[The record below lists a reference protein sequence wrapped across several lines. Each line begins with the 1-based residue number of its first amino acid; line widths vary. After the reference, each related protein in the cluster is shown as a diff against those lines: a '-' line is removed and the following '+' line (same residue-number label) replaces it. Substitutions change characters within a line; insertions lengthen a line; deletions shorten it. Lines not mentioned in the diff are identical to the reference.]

1 MMYPIGIQNF
11 EKIRTEDFL
20 YVDKTAEIYKLAKE
34 GRYYFLSRPRR
45 FGKSLLVSTME
56 AYFSGRKELFSG
68 LAIEKLE
75 AEWKQHPVLH
85 LDLSGVSYTDESVL
99 ERVLSD
105 KLAKWETLYGAVNT
119 SDILGL
125 RFKEV
130 IEAAYNKTG
139 NQVAILIDEYDKP
152 IIDNLG
158 NEPTLSHL
166 RSTLQGFYS
175 VMKSMDAR
183 IRFGFL
189 TGVTKIGK
197 MSVFSGLNN
206 LNDIS
211 MIPDYVDICGVSET
225 ELHEYFDESI
235 SELSSANEMSKEECY
250 VKLKSMYDGYHFCED
265 SIGIYNPFSLL
276 NTFQNKKFREYWFE
290 TGTPGFLVEVMR
302 KTSFDVTTLENQTVD
317 STLMSNADA
326 IFENPV
332 PYLFQSG
339 YLTITGYN
347 DMFRLYQLGFPNQE
361 VKNGFLN
368 CLLKYYV
375 PMSPDMSGTTLI
387 YQLWHSITEGN
398 PKSFM
403 QILSS
408 LFANT
413 SYQIQGETE
422 KDFQYAMY
430 IISALLGEY
439 VQVERTTSNGRID
452 LIIQTKEFIYIYPPG
467 IPIVAPGEVLKPE
480 LVDEIR
486 KYKRKGLPVQGT
498 ADPEVEAVLTVAD
511 RENMVN
517 ETGKIEG

>member
-1 MMYPIGIQNF
+1 MIYPIGIQNF

-20 YVDKTAEIYKLAKE
+20 YVDKTAKIYKLAKE

-75 AEWKQHPVLH
+75 TEWKQHPVLH
-85 LDLSGVSYTDESVL
+85 LDLSGVSYTDDSVL

-105 KLAKWETLYGAVNT
+105 KLAKWEALYGAVNT

-158 NEPTLSHL
+158 NEPTLSRL

-197 MSVFSGLNN
+197 MSVFSGLNK

-211 MIPDYVDICGVSET
+211 MIPDYVDICGISET

-235 SELSSANEMSKEECY
+235 SELSSANEMSKEDCY

-317 STLMSNADA
+317 STLMSNVDA

-339 YLTITGYN
+339 YLTITDYN

-375 PMSPDMSGTTLI
+375 PMSADMSGTTLI
-387 YQLWHSITEGN
+387 YKLWHSIIEGS
-398 PKSFM
+398 PESFM

-452 LIIQTKEFIYIYPPG
+452 LIIQTKEFIYIFELKVNADADVALRQIDEKGYAKPFEG
-467 IPIVAPGEVLKPE
+467 DSRKLFKIGVNFSTATRRIEDWKIV
-480 LVDEIR
+480 
-486 KYKRKGLPVQGT
+486 
-498 ADPEVEAVLTVAD
+498 
-511 RENMVN
+511 
-517 ETGKIEG
+517 

>member
-1 MMYPIGIQNF
+1 MIYPIGIQNF

-452 LIIQTKEFIYIYPPG
+452 LIIQTKEFIYIFELKVNADADVALRQIDERGYARPFEG
-467 IPIVAPGEVLKPE
+467 DSRKLFKIGVNFSTATRRIEDWKIV
-480 LVDEIR
+480 
-486 KYKRKGLPVQGT
+486 
-498 ADPEVEAVLTVAD
+498 
-511 RENMVN
+511 
-517 ETGKIEG
+517 

>member
-1 MMYPIGIQNF
+1 M
-11 EKIRTEDFL
+11 
-20 YVDKTAEIYKLAKE
+20 DKTAEIYKLAKE

-197 MSVFSGLNN
+197 MSVYSGLNN

-347 DMFRLYQLGFPNQE
+347 DMFRLYRLGFPNQE

-413 SYQIQGETE
+413 NYQIQGETE

-452 LIIQTKEFIYIYPPG
+452 LIIQTKEFIYIFELKVNADADVALRQIDEKGYARPFEG
-467 IPIVAPGEVLKPE
+467 DSRKLFKIGVNFSTATRRIEDWKIV
-480 LVDEIR
+480 
-486 KYKRKGLPVQGT
+486 
-498 ADPEVEAVLTVAD
+498 
-511 RENMVN
+511 
-517 ETGKIEG
+517 

>member
-1 MMYPIGIQNF
+1 MIYPIGIQNF

-75 AEWKQHPVLH
+75 TEWKQHPVLH

-235 SELSSANEMSKEECY
+235 SELSSANEMCKEECY

-452 LIIQTKEFIYIYPPG
+452 LIIQTKEFIYIFELKVNADADVALRQIDEKGYARPFEG
-467 IPIVAPGEVLKPE
+467 DSRKLFKIGVNFSTATRRIEDWKIV
-480 LVDEIR
+480 
-486 KYKRKGLPVQGT
+486 
-498 ADPEVEAVLTVAD
+498 
-511 RENMVN
+511 
-517 ETGKIEG
+517 

>member
-1 MMYPIGIQNF
+1 MIYPIGIQNF

-452 LIIQTKEFIYIYPPG
+452 LIIQTKEFIYIFELKVNADADVALRQISEKGYARPFEG
-467 IPIVAPGEVLKPE
+467 DSRKLFKIGVNFSTATRRIEDWKIV
-480 LVDEIR
+480 
-486 KYKRKGLPVQGT
+486 
-498 ADPEVEAVLTVAD
+498 
-511 RENMVN
+511 
-517 ETGKIEG
+517 

>member
-1 MMYPIGIQNF
+1 MIYPIGIQNF

-158 NEPTLSHL
+158 NEPTLSRL

-197 MSVFSGLNN
+197 ISVFSGLNN

-452 LIIQTKEFIYIYPPG
+452 LIIQTEEFIYIFELKVNADADVALRQIDEKGYARPFEG
-467 IPIVAPGEVLKPE
+467 DSRKLFKIGVNFSTATRRIEDWKIV
-480 LVDEIR
+480 
-486 KYKRKGLPVQGT
+486 
-498 ADPEVEAVLTVAD
+498 
-511 RENMVN
+511 
-517 ETGKIEG
+517 

>member
-1 MMYPIGIQNF
+1 MIYPIGIQNF

-158 NEPTLSHL
+158 NEPTLSQL

-398 PKSFM
+398 PKLFM

-452 LIIQTKEFIYIYPPG
+452 LIIQTKEFIYIFELKVNADADVALRQIAEKGYARPFECDSRKLFKIG
-467 IPIVAPGEVLKPE
+467 VNFSTATRRIEDWKIV
-480 LVDEIR
+480 
-486 KYKRKGLPVQGT
+486 
-498 ADPEVEAVLTVAD
+498 
-511 RENMVN
+511 
-517 ETGKIEG
+517 

>member
-1 MMYPIGIQNF
+1 MIYPIGIQNF
-11 EKIRTEDFL
+11 EKIRMEDFL

-75 AEWKQHPVLH
+75 TEWKQHPVLH

-105 KLAKWETLYGAVNT
+105 KLAKWEALYGAVNT

-158 NEPTLSHL
+158 NEPTLSRL

-211 MIPDYVDICGVSET
+211 MIPDYVDICGISET

-398 PKSFM
+398 PESFM

-439 VQVERTTSNGRID
+439 VQVERATSNGRID
-452 LIIQTKEFIYIYPPG
+452 LIIQTKEFVYLFELKVNADADVALRQIDEKGYARPFEGDSRKLFKIG
-467 IPIVAPGEVLKPE
+467 VDFSTATRRIEDWKIV
-480 LVDEIR
+480 
-486 KYKRKGLPVQGT
+486 
-498 ADPEVEAVLTVAD
+498 
-511 RENMVN
+511 
-517 ETGKIEG
+517 

>member
-1 MMYPIGIQNF
+1 MIYPIGIQNF

-56 AYFSGRKELFSG
+56 AYFSGRKEPFSG
-68 LAIEKLE
+68 LAVEKLE
-75 AEWKQHPVLH
+75 TEWKQHPVLH
-85 LDLSGVSYTDESVL
+85 LDLSGVSYTDEFVL

-139 NQVAILIDEYDKP
+139 NQVAILIDEYDKS

-158 NEPTLSHL
+158 NEPTLSRL

-211 MIPDYVDICGVSET
+211 MIPDYVDICGISET

-317 STLMSNADA
+317 STA
-326 IFENPV
+326 
-332 PYLFQSG
+332 
-339 YLTITGYN
+339 T
-347 DMFRLYQLGFPNQE
+347 R
-361 VKNGFLN
+361 
-368 CLLKYYV
+368 
-375 PMSPDMSGTTLI
+375 
-387 YQLWHSITEGN
+387 
-398 PKSFM
+398 
-403 QILSS
+403 
-408 LFANT
+408 
-413 SYQIQGETE
+413 
-422 KDFQYAMY
+422 
-430 IISALLGEY
+430 
-439 VQVERTTSNGRID
+439 RIED
-452 LIIQTKEFIYIYPPG
+452 WK
-467 IPIVAPGEVLKPE
+467 IV
-480 LVDEIR
+480 
-486 KYKRKGLPVQGT
+486 
-498 ADPEVEAVLTVAD
+498 
-511 RENMVN
+511 
-517 ETGKIEG
+517 

>member
-1 MMYPIGIQNF
+1 M
-11 EKIRTEDFL
+11 
-20 YVDKTAEIYKLAKE
+20 DKTAEIYKLAKE

-56 AYFSGRKELFSG
+56 SYFSGRKELFSG

-265 SIGIYNPFSLL
+265 SIGVYNPFSLL

-452 LIIQTKEFIYIYPPG
+452 LIIQTKEFIYIFELKVNADAD
-467 IPIVAPGEVLKPE
+467 VALRQI
-480 LVDEIR
+480 DEKGYARPFEGDSR
-486 KYKRKGLPVQGT
+486 KLFKIGVNFST
-498 ADPEVEAVLTVAD
+498 AT
-511 RENMVN
+511 RR
-517 ETGKIEG
+517 I

>member
-1 MMYPIGIQNF
+1 M
-11 EKIRTEDFL
+11 
-20 YVDKTAEIYKLAKE
+20 DKTAEIYKLAKE

-56 AYFSGRKELFSG
+56 AYFAGRKELFSG

-452 LIIQTKEFIYIYPPG
+452 LIIQTKEFIYIFELKVNADADVALRQIDEKGYARPFEG
-467 IPIVAPGEVLKPE
+467 NSRKLFKIGVDFSTATRRIEDWKIV
-480 LVDEIR
+480 
-486 KYKRKGLPVQGT
+486 
-498 ADPEVEAVLTVAD
+498 
-511 RENMVN
+511 
-517 ETGKIEG
+517 

>member
-1 MMYPIGIQNF
+1 MIYPIGIQNF

-439 VQVERTTSNGRID
+439 VQVERATSNGRID
-452 LIIQTKEFIYIYPPG
+452 LIIQTKEFIYIFELKVNADADVALRQIDEKGYARPFEG
-467 IPIVAPGEVLKPE
+467 DSRKLFKIGVNFSTATRRIEDWKIV
-480 LVDEIR
+480 
-486 KYKRKGLPVQGT
+486 
-498 ADPEVEAVLTVAD
+498 
-511 RENMVN
+511 
-517 ETGKIEG
+517 

>member
-1 MMYPIGIQNF
+1 MIYPIGIQNF

-75 AEWKQHPVLH
+75 AEWKQHSVLH

-211 MIPDYVDICGVSET
+211 MIPDYVDICGISET

-452 LIIQTKEFIYIYPPG
+452 LIIQTKEFIYIFELKVNADADVALRQIDEKGYARPFEG
-467 IPIVAPGEVLKPE
+467 DSRKLFKIGVNFSTATRRIEDWKIV
-480 LVDEIR
+480 
-486 KYKRKGLPVQGT
+486 
-498 ADPEVEAVLTVAD
+498 
-511 RENMVN
+511 
-517 ETGKIEG
+517 

>member
-1 MMYPIGIQNF
+1 MIYPIGIQNF

-34 GRYYFLSRPRR
+34 GRYYFLSRPPR

-139 NQVAILIDEYDKP
+139 NQVAVLIDEYDKP

-332 PYLFQSG
+332 PHLFQSG

-422 KDFQYAMY
+422 KDFQYAVY

-452 LIIQTKEFIYIYPPG
+452 LIIQTKEFIYIFELKVNADADVALRQIDEKGYARPFEG
-467 IPIVAPGEVLKPE
+467 DSRKLFKIGVNFSTATRRIEDWKIV
-480 LVDEIR
+480 
-486 KYKRKGLPVQGT
+486 
-498 ADPEVEAVLTVAD
+498 
-511 RENMVN
+511 
-517 ETGKIEG
+517 

>member
-1 MMYPIGIQNF
+1 M
-11 EKIRTEDFL
+11 
-20 YVDKTAEIYKLAKE
+20 DKTAEIYKLAKE

-235 SELSSANEMSKEECY
+235 SELSAANEMSKEECY

-452 LIIQTKEFIYIYPPG
+452 LIIQTKEFIYIFELKVNADADVALRQIDEKGYARPFEG
-467 IPIVAPGEVLKPE
+467 DSRKLLKIGVNFSTATRRIEDWKIV
-480 LVDEIR
+480 
-486 KYKRKGLPVQGT
+486 
-498 ADPEVEAVLTVAD
+498 
-511 RENMVN
+511 
-517 ETGKIEG
+517 

>member
-1 MMYPIGIQNF
+1 MIYPIGIQNF

-85 LDLSGVSYTDESVL
+85 LDLSGVSYTDVFVL

-452 LIIQTKEFIYIYPPG
+452 LIIQTKEFIYIFELKVNADADVALRQIDEKGYARPFEG
-467 IPIVAPGEVLKPE
+467 DSRKLFKIGVNFSTATRRIEDWKIV
-480 LVDEIR
+480 
-486 KYKRKGLPVQGT
+486 
-498 ADPEVEAVLTVAD
+498 
-511 RENMVN
+511 
-517 ETGKIEG
+517 

>member
-1 MMYPIGIQNF
+1 MIYPIGIQNF

-20 YVDKTAEIYKLAKE
+20 YVDKTAEIYKLAKD

-68 LAIEKLE
+68 LAVEKME
-75 AEWKQHPVLH
+75 TEWKQHPVLH

-105 KLAKWETLYGAVNT
+105 KLAKWEALYGAVNT

-158 NEPTLSHL
+158 NEPTLSRL

-211 MIPDYVDICGVSET
+211 MIPDYVDICGISET

-439 VQVERTTSNGRID
+439 VQVERATSNGRID
-452 LIIQTKEFIYIYPPG
+452 LIIQTKEFVYLFELKVNADADVALRQIDEKGYARPFEGDSRKLFKIG
-467 IPIVAPGEVLKPE
+467 VDFSTATRRIEDWKIV
-480 LVDEIR
+480 
-486 KYKRKGLPVQGT
+486 
-498 ADPEVEAVLTVAD
+498 
-511 RENMVN
+511 
-517 ETGKIEG
+517 

>member
-1 MMYPIGIQNF
+1 MIYPIGIQNF

-56 AYFSGRKELFSG
+56 AYFAGRKELFSG

-75 AEWKQHPVLH
+75 TEWKQHPVLH
-85 LDLSGVSYTDESVL
+85 LDLSGVSYTDVSVL

-158 NEPTLSHL
+158 NEPTLSRL
-166 RSTLQGFYS
+166 RSMLQGFYS

-211 MIPDYVDICGVSET
+211 MIPDYVDICGISET

-452 LIIQTKEFIYIYPPG
+452 LIIQTKEFIYIFELKVNADADVALRQIDEKGYTRPFEGDSRKLFKIGVNFSPATRR
-467 IPIVAPGEVLKPE
+467 IEDWKIV
-480 LVDEIR
+480 
-486 KYKRKGLPVQGT
+486 
-498 ADPEVEAVLTVAD
+498 
-511 RENMVN
+511 
-517 ETGKIEG
+517 

>member
-1 MMYPIGIQNF
+1 MIYPIGIQNF

-166 RSTLQGFYS
+166 RSVLQGFYS

-387 YQLWHSITEGN
+387 YKLWHSITEGN

-452 LIIQTKEFIYIYPPG
+452 LIIQTKEFIYIFELKVNADAD
-467 IPIVAPGEVLKPE
+467 VALRQI
-480 LVDEIR
+480 DEKGYARPFEGDSR
-486 KYKRKGLPVQGT
+486 KLFKIGVNFST
-498 ADPEVEAVLTVAD
+498 ATRRIEDW
-511 RENMVN
+511 
-517 ETGKIEG
+517 KIL

>member
-1 MMYPIGIQNF
+1 MIYPIGIQNF

-158 NEPTLSHL
+158 NQPTLSHL

-225 ELHEYFDESI
+225 ELHDYFDESI

-452 LIIQTKEFIYIYPPG
+452 LIIQTKEFIYIFELKVNADADVALRQIDEKGYARPFEG
-467 IPIVAPGEVLKPE
+467 DSRKLFKIGVNFSTATRRIEDWKIV
-480 LVDEIR
+480 
-486 KYKRKGLPVQGT
+486 
-498 ADPEVEAVLTVAD
+498 
-511 RENMVN
+511 
-517 ETGKIEG
+517 

>member
-1 MMYPIGIQNF
+1 M
-11 EKIRTEDFL
+11 
-20 YVDKTAEIYKLAKE
+20 DKTAEIYKLAKE

-56 AYFSGRKELFSG
+56 AYFSGRRELFSG

-452 LIIQTKEFIYIYPPG
+452 LIIQTKEFIYIFELKVNADADVALRQIDEKGYARPFEG
-467 IPIVAPGEVLKPE
+467 DSRKLFKIGVNFSTATRRIEDWKIV
-480 LVDEIR
+480 
-486 KYKRKGLPVQGT
+486 
-498 ADPEVEAVLTVAD
+498 
-511 RENMVN
+511 
-517 ETGKIEG
+517 

>member
-1 MMYPIGIQNF
+1 MIYPIGIQNF

-166 RSTLQGFYS
+166 RSALQGFYS

-211 MIPDYVDICGVSET
+211 MIPDCVDICGVSET

-452 LIIQTKEFIYIYPPG
+452 LIIQTKEFIYIFELKVNADADVALRQIDEKGYARPFEG
-467 IPIVAPGEVLKPE
+467 DSRKLFKIGVNFSTATRRIEDWKIV
-480 LVDEIR
+480 
-486 KYKRKGLPVQGT
+486 
-498 ADPEVEAVLTVAD
+498 
-511 RENMVN
+511 
-517 ETGKIEG
+517 

>member
-1 MMYPIGIQNF
+1 MIYPIGIQNF

-166 RSTLQGFYS
+166 RTTLQGFYS

-413 SYQIQGETE
+413 SYQIQGKTE

-452 LIIQTKEFIYIYPPG
+452 LIIQTKEFIYIFELKVNADADVALRQIDEKGYARPFECDSRKLFKIG
-467 IPIVAPGEVLKPE
+467 VNFSTATRRIEDWKIV
-480 LVDEIR
+480 
-486 KYKRKGLPVQGT
+486 
-498 ADPEVEAVLTVAD
+498 
-511 RENMVN
+511 
-517 ETGKIEG
+517 

>member
-1 MMYPIGIQNF
+1 MIYPIGIQNF

-158 NEPTLSHL
+158 NEPTLSRL

-439 VQVERTTSNGRID
+439 VQVERTTSNGRIN
-452 LIIQTKEFIYIYPPG
+452 LIIQTKEFIYIFELKVNADADVALRQIDEKGYARPFEG
-467 IPIVAPGEVLKPE
+467 DSRKLFKIGVNFSTATRRIEDWKIV
-480 LVDEIR
+480 
-486 KYKRKGLPVQGT
+486 
-498 ADPEVEAVLTVAD
+498 
-511 RENMVN
+511 
-517 ETGKIEG
+517 

>member
-1 MMYPIGIQNF
+1 M
-11 EKIRTEDFL
+11 
-20 YVDKTAEIYKLAKE
+20 DKTAEIYKLAKE

-452 LIIQTKEFIYIYPPG
+452 LIIQTKEFIYIFELKVNADADVALRQIDEKGYARPFEG
-467 IPIVAPGEVLKPE
+467 DSRKLFKIGVNFSTATRRIEDWKIV
-480 LVDEIR
+480 
-486 KYKRKGLPVQGT
+486 
-498 ADPEVEAVLTVAD
+498 
-511 RENMVN
+511 
-517 ETGKIEG
+517 

>member
-1 MMYPIGIQNF
+1 MIYPIGIQNF

-56 AYFSGRKELFSG
+56 AYFAGRKELFSG

-75 AEWKQHPVLH
+75 TEWKQHPVLH

-452 LIIQTKEFIYIYPPG
+452 LIIQTKEFIYIFELKVNADADVALRQIDEKDYARPFEG
-467 IPIVAPGEVLKPE
+467 DSRKLFKIGVNFSTATRRIEDWKIV
-480 LVDEIR
+480 
-486 KYKRKGLPVQGT
+486 
-498 ADPEVEAVLTVAD
+498 
-511 RENMVN
+511 
-517 ETGKIEG
+517 

>member
-1 MMYPIGIQNF
+1 MIYPIGIQNF
-11 EKIRTEDFL
+11 DKIRTEDFL

-75 AEWKQHPVLH
+75 TEWKQHPVLH
-85 LDLSGVSYTDESVL
+85 LDLSGVSYTDEFVL

-105 KLAKWETLYGAVNT
+105 KLSKWETLYGAVNT

-452 LIIQTKEFIYIYPPG
+452 LIIRTKEFIYIFELKVNADADVALRQIDEKGYARPFEG
-467 IPIVAPGEVLKPE
+467 DSRKLFKIGVNFSTATRRIEDWKIV
-480 LVDEIR
+480 
-486 KYKRKGLPVQGT
+486 
-498 ADPEVEAVLTVAD
+498 
-511 RENMVN
+511 
-517 ETGKIEG
+517 

>member
-1 MMYPIGIQNF
+1 MIYPIGIQNF

-139 NQVAILIDEYDKP
+139 KQVAILIDEYDKP

-452 LIIQTKEFIYIYPPG
+452 LFIQTKEFIYIFELKVNADADVALRQIDEKGYARPFEG
-467 IPIVAPGEVLKPE
+467 DSRKLFKIGVNFSTATRRIEDWKIV
-480 LVDEIR
+480 
-486 KYKRKGLPVQGT
+486 
-498 ADPEVEAVLTVAD
+498 
-511 RENMVN
+511 
-517 ETGKIEG
+517 

>member
-1 MMYPIGIQNF
+1 M
-11 EKIRTEDFL
+11 
-20 YVDKTAEIYKLAKE
+20 DKTAEIYKLAKE

-452 LIIQTKEFIYIYPPG
+452 LIIQTKEFIYIFELKVNADADVALRQIDEKGYARPFEG
-467 IPIVAPGEVLKPE
+467 DSRKLYKIGVNFSTATRRIEDWKIV
-480 LVDEIR
+480 
-486 KYKRKGLPVQGT
+486 
-498 ADPEVEAVLTVAD
+498 
-511 RENMVN
+511 
-517 ETGKIEG
+517 

>member
-1 MMYPIGIQNF
+1 MIYPIGIQNF
-11 EKIRTEDFL
+11 EKIRTEGFL

-68 LAIEKLE
+68 LAVEKME
-75 AEWKQHPVLH
+75 TEWKQHPVLH

-105 KLAKWETLYGAVNT
+105 KLAKWEALYGAVNT

-158 NEPTLSHL
+158 NEPTLSRL

-197 MSVFSGLNN
+197 MS
-206 LNDIS
+206 
-211 MIPDYVDICGVSET
+211 
-225 ELHEYFDESI
+225 
-235 SELSSANEMSKEECY
+235 KEKCY

-317 STLMSNADA
+317 STA
-326 IFENPV
+326 
-332 PYLFQSG
+332 
-339 YLTITGYN
+339 T
-347 DMFRLYQLGFPNQE
+347 R
-361 VKNGFLN
+361 
-368 CLLKYYV
+368 
-375 PMSPDMSGTTLI
+375 
-387 YQLWHSITEGN
+387 
-398 PKSFM
+398 
-403 QILSS
+403 
-408 LFANT
+408 
-413 SYQIQGETE
+413 
-422 KDFQYAMY
+422 
-430 IISALLGEY
+430 
-439 VQVERTTSNGRID
+439 RIED
-452 LIIQTKEFIYIYPPG
+452 WK
-467 IPIVAPGEVLKPE
+467 IV
-480 LVDEIR
+480 
-486 KYKRKGLPVQGT
+486 
-498 ADPEVEAVLTVAD
+498 
-511 RENMVN
+511 
-517 ETGKIEG
+517 

>member
-1 MMYPIGIQNF
+1 MYPIGIQNF

-20 YVDKTAEIYKLAKE
+20 YVDKTAAIYKLAKE

-56 AYFSGRKELFSG
+56 AYFAGRKELFSG

-75 AEWKQHPVLH
+75 TEWKQHPVLH

-105 KLAKWETLYGAVNT
+105 KLSKWETLYGAVNT

-439 VQVERTTSNGRID
+439 VQVERATSNGRID
-452 LIIQTKEFIYIYPPG
+452 LIIQTKEFIYIFELKVNADADVALRQIDEKGYARPFEG
-467 IPIVAPGEVLKPE
+467 DSRKLFKIGVNFSTATRRIEDWKIV
-480 LVDEIR
+480 
-486 KYKRKGLPVQGT
+486 
-498 ADPEVEAVLTVAD
+498 
-511 RENMVN
+511 
-517 ETGKIEG
+517 

>member
-1 MMYPIGIQNF
+1 MIYPIGIQNF

-75 AEWKQHPVLH
+75 TEWKQHPVLH
-85 LDLSGVSYTDESVL
+85 LDLSGVSYTDEFVL

-408 LFANT
+408 LFDNT
-413 SYQIQGETE
+413 SYQIQGETV

-439 VQVERTTSNGRID
+439 VQVEPTTSNGRID
-452 LIIQTKEFIYIYPPG
+452 LIIQTKEFIYIFELKVNADADVALRQIDEKGYARPFEG
-467 IPIVAPGEVLKPE
+467 DSRKLFKIGVNFSTATRRIEDWKIV
-480 LVDEIR
+480 
-486 KYKRKGLPVQGT
+486 
-498 ADPEVEAVLTVAD
+498 
-511 RENMVN
+511 
-517 ETGKIEG
+517 

>member
-1 MMYPIGIQNF
+1 MIYPIGIQNF

-183 IRFGFL
+183 ICFGFL
-189 TGVTKIGK
+189 TGVIKIGK

-452 LIIQTKEFIYIYPPG
+452 LIIQTKEFIYIFELKVNADADVALRQIDEKGYARPFEG
-467 IPIVAPGEVLKPE
+467 DSRKLFKIGVNFSTATRRIEDWKIV
-480 LVDEIR
+480 
-486 KYKRKGLPVQGT
+486 
-498 ADPEVEAVLTVAD
+498 
-511 RENMVN
+511 
-517 ETGKIEG
+517 

>member
-20 YVDKTAEIYKLAKE
+20 YVDKTAAIYKLAKE

-452 LIIQTKEFIYIYPPG
+452 LIIQTKEFIYIFELKVNADADVALRQIDEKGYARPFEG
-467 IPIVAPGEVLKPE
+467 DSRKLFKIGVNFSTATRRIEDWKIV
-480 LVDEIR
+480 
-486 KYKRKGLPVQGT
+486 
-498 ADPEVEAVLTVAD
+498 
-511 RENMVN
+511 
-517 ETGKIEG
+517 

>member
-1 MMYPIGIQNF
+1 MIYPIGIQNF

-56 AYFSGRKELFSG
+56 AYFAGRKELFSG

-235 SELSSANEMSKEECY
+235 SELSSANEMSKGECY

-452 LIIQTKEFIYIYPPG
+452 LIIQTKEFIYIFELKVNADADVALRQIDEKGYARPFEG
-467 IPIVAPGEVLKPE
+467 DSRKLFKIGVNFSTATRRIEDWKIV
-480 LVDEIR
+480 
-486 KYKRKGLPVQGT
+486 
-498 ADPEVEAVLTVAD
+498 
-511 RENMVN
+511 
-517 ETGKIEG
+517 